1 MKLNI
6 MSMVNDDTIVRRR
19 EAIEHGGGSQPVPA
33 FNRPMNNLSQN
44 VPRKRISTAAKNQDT
59 D

>member
-1 MKLNI
+1 

-19 EAIEHGGGSQPVPA
+19 EAIEHGGGNQPVPA

-44 VPRKRISTAAKNQDT
+44 VPRKRVSTVAKNQDT